1 MKKDIIKAYAKI
13 NLSLSIFGK
22 NKNNFHKIQSVIS
35 FLDLHDIIRINHTN
49 KKNHTVKF
57 FGPFSNNLNK
67 NSILRLL
74 NILDK
79 KKLLK
84 KKYNIQIT
92 KNIPQRSGLG
102 GGSMDAASL
111 LSYFFKKKPLITK
124 KEVLNIS
131 NQIGSDVFIGLERK
145 NSILVSNKIMKR
157 YKARMGLFTVLIK
170 PNIGC
175 STGEIY
181 REVRSYSSRKI
192 KISKNIFKIEKL
204 KKMQNDLELP
214 AFKRYPILRKL
225 KIFLSKIDHVKFVRM
240 TGSGSTIVAY
250 FSNKKSALNALKLI
264 KRNFK
269 NYWSILSKTI

>member
-1 MKKDIIKAYAKI
+1 M
-13 NLSLSIFGK
+13 
-22 NKNNFHKIQSVIS
+22 
-35 FLDLHDIIRINHTN
+35 
-49 KKNHTVKF
+49 
-57 FGPFSNNLNK
+57 
-67 NSILRLL
+67 
-74 NILDK
+74 
-79 KKLLK
+79 K

-111 LSYFFKKKPLITK
+111 LSYFFKKKLLITK

-131 NQIGSDVFIGLERK
+131 NQIGSDVFIGLDRK
-145 NSILVSNKIMKR
+145 NSILVNNKTIKR
-157 YKARMGLFTVLIK
+157 YKAKMRLFTVLIK

-175 STGEIY
+175 STKEIY
-181 REVRSYSSRKI
+181 RKVRSYSTRKV
-192 KISKNIFKIEKL
+192 KISEHIFKIEKL

-214 AFKRYPILRKL
+214 AFKRYPILKKL
-225 KIFLSKIDHVKFVRM
+225 KISLSKIDQVKFVRM

-250 FSNKKSALNALKLI
+250 FSNKKSAINGLKLI

>member
-111 LSYFFKKKPLITK
+111 LSYFFKKKLLITK

-131 NQIGSDVFIGLERK
+131 NQIGSDVFIGLDRK
-145 NSILVSNKIMKR
+145 NSILVNNKTIKR
-157 YKARMGLFTVLIK
+157 YKAKMRLFTVLIK

-175 STGEIY
+175 STKEIY
-181 REVRSYSSRKI
+181 RKVRSYSTRKV
-192 KISKNIFKIEKL
+192 KISEHIFKIEKL

-214 AFKRYPILRKL
+214 AFKRYPILKKL
-225 KIFLSKIDHVKFVRM
+225 KISLSKIDQVKFVRM

-250 FSNKKSALNALKLI
+250 FSNKKSAINALKLI

>member
-1 MKKDIIKAYAKI
+1 MKKDIIKAHAKI

-111 LSYFFKKKPLITK
+111 LSYFFKKKLLITK

-131 NQIGSDVFIGLERK
+131 NQIGSDVFIGLDRK
-145 NSILVSNKIMKR
+145 NSILVNNKTIKG
-157 YKARMGLFTVLIK
+157 YKAKMRLFTVLIK

-175 STGEIY
+175 STKEIY
-181 REVRSYSSRKI
+181 RKVRSYSTRKV
-192 KISKNIFKIEKL
+192 KISEHIFKIEKL

-214 AFKRYPILRKL
+214 AFKRYPILKKL
-225 KIFLSKIDHVKFVRM
+225 KISLSKIDQVKFVRM

-250 FSNKKSALNALKLI
+250 FSNKKSAINALKLI

>member
-1 MKKDIIKAYAKI
+1 MKKDIIKAHAKI

-35 FLDLHDIIRINHTN
+35 FLDLHDIIRINYTN

-111 LSYFFKKKPLITK
+111 LSYFFKKKLLITK

-131 NQIGSDVFIGLERK
+131 NQIGSDVFIGLDRK
-145 NSILVSNKIMKR
+145 NSILVNNKTIKR
-157 YKARMGLFTVLIK
+157 YKAKMRLFTVLIK

-175 STGEIY
+175 STKEIY
-181 REVRSYSSRKI
+181 RKVRSYSTRKV
-192 KISKNIFKIEKL
+192 KISEHIFKIEKL

-214 AFKRYPILRKL
+214 AFKRYPILKKL
-225 KIFLSKIDHVKFVRM
+225 KISLSKIDQVKFVRM

-250 FSNKKSALNALKLI
+250 FSNKKSAINGLKLI

>member
-1 MKKDIIKAYAKI
+1 MKKDIIKAHAKI

-111 LSYFFKKKPLITK
+111 LSYFFKKKLLITK

-131 NQIGSDVFIGLERK
+131 NQIGSDVFIGLDRK
-145 NSILVSNKIMKR
+145 NSILVNNKTIKR
-157 YKARMGLFTVLIK
+157 YKAKMRLFTVLIK

-175 STGEIY
+175 STKEIY
-181 REVRSYSSRKI
+181 RKVRSYSTRKV
-192 KISKNIFKIEKL
+192 KISEHIFKIEKL

-214 AFKRYPILRKL
+214 AFKRYPILKKL
-225 KIFLSKIDHVKFVRM
+225 KISLSKIDQVKFVRM

-250 FSNKKSALNALKLI
+250 FSNKKSAINGLKLI

>member
-1 MKKDIIKAYAKI
+1 MNKTIKIDPYGFREYDARWVYKRDI
-13 NLSLSIFGK
+13 NESGVTSLGK
-22 NKNNFHKIQSVIS
+22 GLGTQIV
-35 FLDLHDIIRINHTN
+35 NHTN

-67 NSILRLL
+67 NTISKLL

-111 LSYFFKKKPLITK
+111 LSYFFKKKLLITK

-145 NSILVSNKIMKR
+145 NSILVSNKIIKR

-192 KISKNIFKIEKL
+192 KISEHIFKIEKL